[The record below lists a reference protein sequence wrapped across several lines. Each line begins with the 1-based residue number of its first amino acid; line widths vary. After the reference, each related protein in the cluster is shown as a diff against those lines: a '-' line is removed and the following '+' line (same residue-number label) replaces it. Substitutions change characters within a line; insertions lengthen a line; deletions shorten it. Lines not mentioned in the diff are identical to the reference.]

1 VARWGSFR
9 GLKRGSKY
17 GNVPMRVDGR
27 LFHSQ
32 KEARRYQELKAME
45 SCGLISGLECQV
57 RYHLEVGKVRIC
69 DYIAD
74 FRYQRDGAE
83 VVEDVKGM
91 RTREYELKAR
101 LMLACLG
108 IEVLET

>member
-9 GLKRGSKY
+9 GLRCGSKY
-17 GNVPMRVDGR
+17 GNAPMRVGGR

-32 KEARRYQELKAME
+32 KEARRYQELKALE
-45 SCGLISGLECQV
+45 GGGLISGLECQV
-57 RYHLEVGKVRIC
+57 RYHLDVAGVRVC

-83 VVEDVKGM
+83 VVEDVKGV
-91 RTREYELKAR
+91 RTREYELKSR
-101 LMLACLG
+101 LMLACFG